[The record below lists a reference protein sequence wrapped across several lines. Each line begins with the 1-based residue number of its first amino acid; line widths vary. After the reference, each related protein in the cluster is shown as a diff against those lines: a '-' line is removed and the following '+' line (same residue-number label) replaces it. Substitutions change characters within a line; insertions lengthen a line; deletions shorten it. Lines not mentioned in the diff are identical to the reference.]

1 MPKPEFKADQVG
13 SLLRPTELLQARQ
26 AYKADMIGL
35 ERLRSLENEAIIDVL
50 AMQEQVGIEVFSD
63 GEMRRYAWMSDLADA
78 VEGFID
84 DHNRVVGAVM
94 VRQARIARASC
105 SQTSWSP
112 RI

>member
-35 ERLRSLENEAIIDVL
+35 EQLRSLEDEAIIDVL
-50 AMQEQVGIEVFSD
+50 AMQKQVGIEVFSD
-63 GEMRRYAWMSDLADA
+63 GEMRRDAWMSDLADA

-84 DHNRVVGAVM
+84 DHNILRWHNPEVISA
-94 VRQARIARASC
+94 
-105 SQTSWSP
+105 T
-112 RI
+112 